1 MIDLVDYILDDDNLF
16 NDTFEGIFMDD
27 NLFDNI
33 DNKDIKIVADN
44 ILGGVKTKQQE
55 IMSELLPP
63 VNTPGNIGLNPYRLK
78 RTNRLE
84 SAAAQIK
91 RKYQWQK
98 QRK

>member
-44 ILGGVKTKQQE
+44 ILGGVKTKQ
-55 IMSELLPP
+55 
-63 VNTPGNIGLNPYRLK
+63 
-78 RTNRLE
+78 
-84 SAAAQIK
+84 
-91 RKYQWQK
+91 
-98 QRK
+98 